1 MSTLLRSGI
10 SNVRARPQELVTTP
24 LSHWSEFLATLL
36 DEGQIEDIFV
46 VAKVV
51 LKRLPQHLPT
61 YQRLLQAA
69 LQIKHWEEA
78 ADWGERLLRADP
90 GNELAWQAVALMTEE
105 QGDRAQARSIWLRAF
120 EANPYVSAIRSGLSR
135 TTLNETKQLELNQ
148 ACLATLYMRMQ
159 RWRQAADLY
168 AALIQANRQRL
179 DFQIWRMI
187 ALWQDRSIREA
198 HQLAQNLVH
207 QQRFLLIPWVVLEQ
221 LGDRNDKALALN
233 PIQSMDPDGE
243 YVSSRTSLPL
253 HRRPI
258 EITVTAEELK
268 LFEMMI

>member
-1 MSTLLRSGI
+1 M
-10 SNVRARPQELVTTP
+10 RAESRELVRTP
-24 LSHWSEFLATLL
+24 LSHWSEFLATLFE
-36 DEGQIEDIFV
+36 EGQTRNLFD

-61 YQRLLQAA
+61 YQLLLQAA
-69 LQIKHWEEA
+69 LQLKHWEEA
-78 ADWGERLLRADP
+78 ADWGTRLLRADP
-90 GNELAWQAVALMTEE
+90 SNELAWQAVALKTEE
-105 QGDRAQARSIWLRAF
+105 QGEREQARAIWLRAF
-120 EANPYVSAIRSGLSR
+120 EANPYAPDIRAGLSR
-135 TTLNETKQLELNQ
+135 TTLSETKQLELNQ

-198 HQLAQNLVH
+198 RQLAQNLVYH
-207 QQRFLLIPWVVLEQ
+207 QCFLLIPWVVLEQ

-243 YVSSRTSLPL
+243 YASNRTSLPL
-253 HRRPI
+253 HRAPI
-258 EITVTAEELK
+258 EITVTEEELM
-268 LFEMMI
+268 LFEIMI